1 MKRRSN
7 LMKDLSDKNK
17 RWLIIAGL
25 GVVCI
30 ALVIAIS
37 SQFKT
42 KIPMDDVTATASTN
56 ANVVNPSIDNTGTDV
71 KPPSDSAKEK
81 GVVVQ
86 SAEPTAA
93 PSETP
98 NTAVS
103 KGTKQTIQPD
113 PVKPEAPKEKPKSQ
127 GESTNPSKP
136 HAYKPGDT
144 TVSKPADP
152 KGGEKKDG
160 KIYVPGFG
168 WIENHGG
175 GGQGKTVDGGGDIN
189 KQVGQMN

>member
-1 MKRRSN
+1 MKN
-7 LMKDLSDKNK
+7 LSDKNK

-37 SQFKT
+37 SQFKA
-42 KIPMDDVTATASTN
+42 KVPVDDVTAPASTN
-56 ANVVNPSIDNTGTDV
+56 ANVVNPSINTTGTDV
-71 KPPSDSAKEK
+71 KPSSESANEK

-86 SAEPTAA
+86 SAEPAAA
-93 PSETP
+93 PAETP

-103 KGTKQTIQPD
+103 TGTKQTIQPD

-127 GESTNPSKP
+127 GENTNPSKP
-136 HAYKPGDT
+136 PTYKPEDT
-144 TVSKPADP
+144 TVSKPAEP

-168 WIENHGG
+168 WVENHGG
-175 GGQGKTVDGGGDIN
+175 GGQGKVVDGSGDIN
-189 KQVGQMN
+189 KQVGKMN